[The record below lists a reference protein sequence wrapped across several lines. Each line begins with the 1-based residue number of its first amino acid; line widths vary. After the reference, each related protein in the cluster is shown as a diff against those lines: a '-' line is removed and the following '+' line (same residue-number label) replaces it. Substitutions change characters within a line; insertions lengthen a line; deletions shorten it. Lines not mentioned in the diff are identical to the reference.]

1 MSKFKARRSACLSA
15 LEICN
20 AELKHDVSINSL
32 RVLIWVLASCHDAA
46 IQEGHSQECCIH
58 YYLFLQINKLLGS
71 FKQET
76 GEDFQGGDSQYSKLE
91 EIAYKASGSKIP
103 LPILK
108 KM

>member
-1 MSKFKARRSACLSA
+1 MVHLTTYS
-15 LEICN
+15 
-20 AELKHDVSINSL
+20 
-32 RVLIWVLASCHDAA
+32 
-46 IQEGHSQECCIH
+46 
-58 YYLFLQINKLLGS
+58 YQINKLLGS